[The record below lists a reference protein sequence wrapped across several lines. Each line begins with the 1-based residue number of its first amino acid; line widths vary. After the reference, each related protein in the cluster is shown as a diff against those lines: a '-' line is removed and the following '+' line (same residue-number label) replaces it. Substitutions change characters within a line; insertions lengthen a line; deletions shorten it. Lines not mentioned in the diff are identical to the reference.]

1 MHNSLGLG
9 KSSAFGER
17 GIRKRLDV
25 LAQRTELSGDR
36 LLDIGCGD
44 GVYTIRLADG
54 FSRVDAI
61 DIQAD
66 RLALF
71 AERLNGDPAARRIT
85 VSEMSVTKLDYPDST
100 FDLVTS
106 IEVLE
111 HIQELDRALEEIH
124 RVLKPGGRF
133 AFTTPNRWFPF
144 ETHGVIYRDRRYSPA
159 RAPFVTWVGPLH
171 RRLAD
176 ARVFTAAELHQRL
189 NVAGFQARSI
199 DYIMPPFDRSPV
211 GQLIRPVTDLAER
224 TPLRRFGM
232 ALIVTAEKPHCSGR
246 ALREPIE
253 NRSFDSRR
261 CRPEGYASFSR
272 HLGLL
277 GQVGLFQERCRAIIA
292 DEG

>member
-1 MHNSLGLG
+1 MHNPLGLG

-25 LAQRTELSGDR
+25 LGQRTELSGSR

-54 FSRVDAI
+54 FSRIDAI

-71 AERLNGDPAARRIT
+71 VERLDGDPAARRIT
-85 VSEMSVTKLDYPDST
+85 VSKMSATKLDYPDST
-100 FDLVTS
+100 FDLVTA

-111 HIQELDRALEEIH
+111 HIAELGRALEEIR

-159 RAPFVTWVGPLH
+159 RAPFLTWVGPLH

-176 ARVFTAAELHQRL
+176 ARVFSATELRRRL
-189 NVAGFQARSI
+189 ADAGFRTHSI
-199 DYIMPPFDRSPV
+199 DYVMPPFDRSPV

-232 ALIVTAEKPHCSGR
+232 ALIVIAEKLH
-246 ALREPIE
+246 
-253 NRSFDSRR
+253 
-261 CRPEGYASFSR
+261 
-272 HLGLL
+272 
-277 GQVGLFQERCRAIIA
+277 
-292 DEG
+292 